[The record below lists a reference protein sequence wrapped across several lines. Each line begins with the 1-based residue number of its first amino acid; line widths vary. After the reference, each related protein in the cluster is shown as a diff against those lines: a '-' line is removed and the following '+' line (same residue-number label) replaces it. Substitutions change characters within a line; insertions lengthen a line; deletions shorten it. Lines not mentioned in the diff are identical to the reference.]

1 MITAVLFLKKVN
13 IHAKKKRKKKEVS
26 ADNSLTVKL
35 K

>member
-1 MITAVLFLKKVN
+1 MITVVLFLKKVN
-13 IHAKKKRKKKEVS
+13 IHANKQKNGS